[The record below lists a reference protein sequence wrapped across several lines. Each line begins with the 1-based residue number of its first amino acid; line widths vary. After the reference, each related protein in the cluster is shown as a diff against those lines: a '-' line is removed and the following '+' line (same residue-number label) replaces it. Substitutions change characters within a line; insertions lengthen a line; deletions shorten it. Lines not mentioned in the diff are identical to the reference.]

1 MLDKKRIVWIDQ
13 LKGIAFMFV
22 IIGHLSI
29 GKTFASWIYS
39 FHMPLFFFV
48 SGFNLNIEKIQKTP
62 FFEYVYK
69 LFKRLVIPYF
79 WIELLCLCFSYLTNI
94 LTNHK
99 EVNVPENLLG
109 ILIGNGLIKPYPSR
123 PLYFALVL
131 FLSQILL
138 CLICKAAKK
147 LSGGYGTIFLL
158 SAAFLTLGIATAGR
172 PMVWRVNVVPLAAF
186 LIFFGRLMMDCWLA
200 NKEKLE
206 KLNVFWYFALIFGF
220 FAVGFV
226 LWRINGR
233 ISIAGN
239 QYGKDSLLLVLCS
252 ASTTCALALA
262 VMKIPRIGLLSYVG
276 MNTYF
281 FMGVHKPLIIL
292 LERLFPAYKKEAWFI
307 AAAAVGIYLIL
318 IPMTYI
324 AKKLFPYICGE
335 KYVENT
341 RLIRLGKVLA
351 VIGSTCITYN
361 YFLNHFKDGV
371 LKQSA
376 VGIIIAVAA
385 YAVAVAVILL
395 VFERLTPFVYLQER
409 KSKKSS

>member
-13 LKGIAFMFV
+13 LKGVAFMFV
-22 IIGHLSI
+22 ILGHLSI
-29 GKTFASWIYS
+29 DNTFCSWIYS

-48 SGFNLNIEKIQKTP
+48 SGFNLNVEKIQQTP
-62 FFEYVYK
+62 FWQYVYK

-94 LTNHK
+94 ITTHK

-147 LSGGYGTIFLL
+147 LSGGYGTILLL
-158 SAAFLTLGIATAGR
+158 SAALITLGLATEGKA
-172 PMVWRVNVVPLAAF
+172 MVWRVNVVPLATF
-186 LIFFGRLMMDCWLA
+186 LIFFGRLMMDCYLA
-200 NKEKLE
+200 NKQKLE
-206 KLNVFWYFALIFGF
+206 KLNIFWYLALIVGF

-226 LWRINGR
+226 LWKINGR

-239 QYGKDSLLLVLCS
+239 KYGEDTLLLLLCS

-262 VMKIPRIGLLSYVG
+262 VMKIPKIGLLSYVG

-281 FMGVHKPLIIL
+281 FMGVHKPIIIL
-292 LERLFPAYKKEAWFI
+292 LERLFSEYKKEAWFI

-318 IPMTYI
+318 IPMTYV

-335 KYVENT
+335 KFAENT
-341 RLIRLGKVLA
+341 RIIKLGKVLA
-351 VIGSTCITYN
+351 VIGSTCVTYN
-361 YFLNHFKDGV
+361 YFLNHFKDGI

-376 VGIIIAVAA
+376 GGIIIAVAA
-385 YAVAVAVILL
+385 YAIAVAAFLL
-395 VFERLTPFVYLQER
+395 VFEKLTPFVYLQER
-409 KSKKSS
+409 KTKKSS